1 MSQGLQYHIDIVFCI
16 DCTGSM
22 SSVIDL
28 VKEKVR
34 KFPSDLKDAL
44 AKKDKQ
50 VHELRVRV
58 VAFRDFASDS
68 DCLEASEFFT
78 IDPPIDLT
86 NFELFVDG
94 LSAAGGGG
102 DEPESGLEALAIAL
116 GSDWTDE
123 GDKQRHLVVMF
134 TDASAHRLEDRVGAV
149 PSAFTDV
156 VPDSLD
162 ALTDNWDGGQAVKL
176 KRSARRL
183 IIFGPD
189 AYPWNTISDA
199 WSDVVFVPGNR
210 SNDSGTDFF
219 DPVR

>member
-1 MSQGLQYHIDIVFCI
+1 MSLGLKYHVDIVFCI

-22 SSVIDL
+22 SPVIDL

-34 KFPSDLKDAL
+34 KIPDDLKVAMS
-44 AKKDKQ
+44 KKGQ
-50 VHELRVRV
+50 HQRRIRVRV
-58 VAFRDFASDS
+58 IAFRNFAWDS
-68 DCLEASEFFT
+68 DCLEASEFFV

-102 DEPESGLEALAIAL
+102 DEPESGLEALAVAL
-116 GSDWTDE
+116 GSDWTDK
-123 GDKQRHLVVMF
+123 GDKQRHLVVVF

-149 PSAFTDV
+149 PAAFSGL
-156 VPDSLD
+156 VPNSLD
-162 ALTDNWDGGQAVKL
+162 DLTDMWEGGIGVNLNKD
-176 KRSARRL
+176 ARQMFV
-183 IIFGPD
+183 FGPD
-189 AYPWNTISDA
+189 TYPWNTISDA
-199 WSDVVFVPGNR
+199 WSDVVFVSGNR